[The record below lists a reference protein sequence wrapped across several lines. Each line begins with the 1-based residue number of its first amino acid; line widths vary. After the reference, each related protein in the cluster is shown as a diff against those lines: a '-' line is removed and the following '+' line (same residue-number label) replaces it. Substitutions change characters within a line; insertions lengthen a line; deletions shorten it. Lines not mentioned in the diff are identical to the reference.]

1 MIDFTLD
8 LIRSEIKSLTPEEG
22 KQILVDACRHAQLP
36 DDDPSLS
43 ERERALRKAAKE
55 HAKVVRESKPFVM
68 PVLK

>member
-8 LIRSEIKSLTPEEG
+8 LIRSKIKSLTPGEG
-22 KQILVDACRHAQLP
+22 RQILADAWRHAQLP

-43 ERERALRKAAKE
+43 EREQKLRKAAKE
-55 HAKVVRESKPFVM
+55 HVRVVRESKPFVM

>member
-1 MIDFTLD
+1 MDSIHDIIL
-8 LIRSEIKSLTPEEG
+8 SEIKSLTSEG
-22 KQILVDACRHAQLP
+22 VKQAFANACRDALLP

-55 HAKVVRESKPFVM
+55 HAKVISESEPFVM